1 MIKSRARVAFLSVGL
16 LIAALSAQAHEGDTD
31 SLEKVL
37 VESAATPGQ
46 HEALAKY
53 YHGKAASERKKAAE
67 HKAMGA
73 AYGGTKM
80 TIAQSEKEHCAKLV
94 TLHESAAAEY
104 DAMAAEH
111 ESLAKK

>member
-1 MIKSRARVAFLSVGL
+1 MIVSRAAVAFLSVGL
-16 LIAALSAQAHEGDTD
+16 MVAALSAQAHEGDPG
-31 SLEKVL
+31 SLEQVL
-37 VESAATPGQ
+37 VESATTPAQ

-53 YHGKAASERKKAAE
+53 YHGKAAAERKKAAE

-80 TIAQSEKEHCAKLV
+80 TIAQAEKEHCAKLA

>member
-1 MIKSRARVAFLSVGL
+1 MIKSRVRIAFLSVGL
-16 LIAALSAQAHEGDTD
+16 MLAALSAQAHEGDAD

-37 VESAATPGQ
+37 VESATTPAQ

-53 YHGKAASERKKAAE
+53 YHGKAASERKKAEE

-80 TIAQSEKEHCAKLV
+80 TIAQAEKAHCAKLAA
-94 TLHESAAAEY
+94 LHESAAAEY
-104 DAMAAEH
+104 DAMASEH